1 MSDSRPLAQ
10 SPSAGPSATS
20 SAPAD
25 GLASACPKPDRTIV
39 LVGLMGAG
47 KSYIGRRLAQHYAI
61 PFVDADE
68 EIEKAAG
75 LTIPEIFERYG
86 EPHFRDGERR
96 VIARL
101 LDEPVHV
108 LATGGGAFID
118 PRTREKVRARAISIW
133 LRADLELLL
142 RRVAR
147 RNNRPLLNT
156 NDRRATLERLIAER
170 YPIYAEAD
178 ITVDSLEGPTDST
191 ADRVLAALE
200 RHLAGA
206 RSGVRAAAGVRS

>member
-1 MSDSRPLAQ
+1 MSETHPLAPTPPA
-10 SPSAGPSATS
+10 SPDGIAT
-20 SAPAD
+20 APARP
-25 GLASACPKPDRTIV
+25 ARTLV

-61 PFVDADE
+61 PFVDADD

-75 LTIPEIFERYG
+75 CSIPEIFERYG
-86 EPHFRDGERR
+86 ESHFRDGERR

-118 PRTREKVRARAISIW
+118 PRTREKIRERAISIW

-147 RNNRPLLNT
+147 RNNRPLLN
-156 NDRRATLERLIAER
+156 NGDRRATLERLIAER
-170 YPIYAEAD
+170 YPVYAEAD
-178 ITVDSLEGPTDST
+178 IVVDSLEGPPDST
-191 ADRVLAALE
+191 AERVLAALE
-200 RHLAGA
+200 RHLAALGA
-206 RSGVRAAAGVRS
+206 QGRVAAEGGR